1 MGGKGKCI
9 DALNS
14 SAISIGLLSGVWII
28 LSTKL
33 GLMAWVGFMGCTSY
47 YAAGNRFVKGWK
59 KSVICNMSGILWAM
73 IAIKF
78 SNMIPIPEP
87 VAVMTTIISFFII
100 AQAKIPFLAFIPGTF
115 VGCASTFGMNGNWKA
130 TIVALLMGSVL
141 GIVSDVGGV
150 LIKKL
155 TERKSDKTISQVL

>member
-1 MGGKGKCI
+1 M
-9 DALNS
+9 
-14 SAISIGLLSGVWII
+14 GLLSGVWFI

-33 GLMAWVGFMGCTSY
+33 GVMTWVGFMGCTSY

-73 IAIKF
+73 LAIQV
-78 SNMIPIPEP
+78 SNILPIPEP

-100 AQAKIPFLAFIPGTF
+100 AQAKISFLAFIPGTF
-115 VGCASTFGMNGNWKA
+115 LGCASTFGMNGNWKA
-130 TIVALLMGSVL
+130 TIIALLMGSVL
-141 GIVSDVGGV
+141 GIASDAGGV

-155 TERKSDKTISQVL
+155 TEKKSEKTIAQAS